1 MTTQA
6 RASSRPGR
14 IHAHPLFWVL
24 PAVVCS
30 VAALGAGPLSF
41 GAAEVF
47 QALSDPDS
55 PQLAARVIWDVR
67 MPRVLSALLAGGAL
81 AVSGAAL
88 QGVFHNPLVDPHIIG
103 TTSGAALGGTLA
115 IILGLSG
122 AAMMFLAFSFG
133 LASIALLYFA
143 ATTSGR
149 SGRLMIILAGILI
162 SGFFSAIVSLLQYIS
177 DSEETL
183 PSIVFW
189 LMGSFATAGWDKF
202 VLFAPVVSAA
212 CVLLF
217 ILRWRIN
224 LLSLD
229 DRDAAGLGVNVSVL
243 RWSVLAL
250 CALAV
255 SCQVAVSGAIGW
267 VGLLIPHLARPI
279 VGFDHRRLI
288 PASFWMGGAFLVAVD
303 SAARTV
309 TNAEIPLG
317 ILTAVIGAPLF
328 AFILWKHRMK
338 DVVQ

>member
-1 MTTQA
+1 M
-6 RASSRPGR
+6 RIRLPSS
-14 IHAHPLFWVL
+14 IAFWAFSALVF
-24 PAVVCS
+24 S
-30 VAALGAGPLSF
+30 TAALGAGPLSF
-41 GAAEVF
+41 GVDEVF
-47 QALSDPDS
+47 HALADPGS
-55 PQLAARVIWDVR
+55 SELAARIIWDVR
-67 MPRVLSALLAGGAL
+67 LPRVLSALLAGGAL
-81 AVSGAAL
+81 ALSGAAL

-122 AAMMFLAFSFG
+122 AAMMSLAFAFG
-133 LASIALLYFA
+133 TASLALLYFA
-143 ATTSGR
+143 AKASGR
-149 SGRLMIILAGILI
+149 NDKLMIILAGILI

-202 VLFAPVVSAA
+202 ALFAPIVSAA
-212 CVLLF
+212 CIMLF

-229 DRDAAGLGVNVSVL
+229 DRDAASLGVNAAVL

-279 VGFDHRRLI
+279 VGSDHRKLI

-303 SAARTV
+303 SAARTM

-328 AFILWKHRMK
+328 AIILWKHRREAIAK
-338 DVVQ
+338 